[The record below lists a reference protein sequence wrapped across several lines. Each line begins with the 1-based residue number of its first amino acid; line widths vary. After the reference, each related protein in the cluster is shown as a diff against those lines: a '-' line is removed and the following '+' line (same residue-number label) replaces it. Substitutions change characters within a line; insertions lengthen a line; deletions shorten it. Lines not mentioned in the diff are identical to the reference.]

1 MALKK
6 VKKLKVEANDIKGLK
21 SSRYEK
27 LQVSYGAVEAADYA
41 VGDTLVFWDVP
52 ARDIVKATIVAHAA
66 SPVTLD
72 IYPGTDVSAAL
83 PLAIGASPVKISYV
97 IEYVR
102 GTGKVASSTDQGD
115 LLQIALGAS

>member
-6 VKKLKVEANDIKGLK
+6 VKKVKVEANDVKGLK

-27 LQVSYGAVEAADYA
+27 LQVSYGVVEAADYA

-52 ARDIVKATIVAHAA
+52 ARDIIKATVVAHAA
-66 SPVTLD
+66 SPVTID
-72 IYPGTDVSAAL
+72 ILPGTNVTSAL
-83 PLAIGASPVKISYV
+83 PLAVGASPVKISYV

-102 GTGKVASSTDQGD
+102 GTGKVANSTDQGD
-115 LLQIALGAS
+115 LLQITLGAS